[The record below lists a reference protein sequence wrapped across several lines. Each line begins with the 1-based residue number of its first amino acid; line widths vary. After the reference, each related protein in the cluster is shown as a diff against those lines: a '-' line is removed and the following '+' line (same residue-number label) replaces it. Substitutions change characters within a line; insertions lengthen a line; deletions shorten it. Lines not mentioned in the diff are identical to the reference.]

1 MYFNIMTLAA
11 CTAMTEREQTAIECR
26 VWYLEVVL
34 IQYALALVLISDTV
48 PVCTNMGWEISGLRS
63 ADKYRSYKS

>member
-26 VWYLEVVL
+26 VWYLEVVS
-34 IQYALALVLISDTV
+34 IQYASALVLIAWVETFRYRTSV
-48 PVCTNMGWEISGLRS
+48 YKHGLGNFWSKIS
-63 ADKYRSYKS
+63 